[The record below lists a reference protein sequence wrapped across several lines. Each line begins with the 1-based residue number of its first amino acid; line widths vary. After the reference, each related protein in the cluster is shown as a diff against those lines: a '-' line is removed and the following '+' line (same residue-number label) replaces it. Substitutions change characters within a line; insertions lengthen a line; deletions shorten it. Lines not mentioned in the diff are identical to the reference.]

1 MVLGKLFGGD
11 TLKTVGGVIDDMHFS
26 GEEKEKLKLQF
37 AEVEARLKEKQMAIN
52 LADAQSTAG
61 GISGML
67 QRSWRPLIGMS
78 CALAIFWEF
87 VLSKFIL
94 FICGLFQ
101 YEVVNIPE
109 LEMGT
114 LMPLVMALLGMSG
127 IRSFEKLK
135 KINSD
140 KGKE

>member
-1 MVLGKLFGGD
+1 MVLGKLLSGGLVD
-11 TLKTVGGVIDDMHFS
+11 SVGKIVDDLHVS
-26 GEEKEKLKLQF
+26 EEEKAQAKAKLLELENQVKL
-37 AEVEARLKEKQMAIN
+37 KQMAIN

-109 LEMGT
+109 LDMGT
-114 LMPLVMALLGMSG
+114 LMPLVMSLLGMG
-127 IRSFEKLK
+127 ALRTFEKT
-135 KINSD
+135 
-140 KGKE
+140 KGISK

>member
-1 MVLGKLFGGD
+1 MVLGKLLSGG
-11 TLKTVGGVIDDMHFS
+11 TIKAVAGVIDDLHTS
-26 GEEKEKLKLQF
+26 DEEKLQLKNRF
-37 AEVEARLKEKQMAIN
+37 AEIEAKLKEKQMSIN
-52 LADAQSTAG
+52 LADAKSQAG
-61 GISGML
+61 GISGFL
-67 QRSWRPLIGMS
+67 QSAWRPLIGMS
-78 CALAIFWEF
+78 CALAIFWEY

-101 YEVVNIPE
+101 YEVQNIPQMD
-109 LEMGT
+109 MGT

-135 KINSD
+135 KINTD

>member
-1 MVLGKLFGGD
+1 MVLGKIFSGD
-11 TLKTVGGVIDDMHFS
+11 TIKTVGGVIDDMHFS

-37 AEVEARLKEKQMAIN
+37 AEVEAKLKEKQMAIN

-94 FICGLFQ
+94 FICGLLK

-109 LEMGT
+109 LDMGT
-114 LMPLVMALLGMSG
+114 LMPLVMSLLGMG
-127 IRSFEKLK
+127 ALRTFEKT
-135 KINSD
+135 
-140 KGKE
+140 KGISK

>member
-1 MVLGKLFGGD
+1 MVLGKIFSGD
-11 TLKTVGGVIDDMHFS
+11 TIKTVGGVIVDMHFS

-37 AEVEARLKEKQMAIN
+37 AEVEAKLKEKQMAIN

-94 FICGLFQ
+94 FICGLLQ

-109 LEMGT
+109 LDMGT
-114 LMPLVMALLGMSG
+114 LMPLVMSLLGMG
-127 IRSFEKLK
+127 ALRTFEKT
-135 KINSD
+135 
-140 KGKE
+140 KGISK

>member
-11 TLKTVGGVIDDMHFS
+11 TVKAVAGVIDDLHTS
-26 GEEKEKLKLQF
+26 EEEKQQLKLRFEEIQAKLKS
-37 AEVEARLKEKQMAIN
+37 KQMDIN

-61 GISGML
+61 GLSGFM

-94 FICGLFQ
+94 FICGLFH
-101 YEVVNIPE
+101 YEVLNIPQ
-109 LEMGT
+109 LDMGT
-114 LMPLVMALLGMSG
+114 LMPLVMSLLGMG
-127 IRSFEKLK
+127 ALRTFEKT
-135 KINSD
+135 
-140 KGKE
+140 KGVSK

>member
-1 MVLGKLFGGD
+1 MVLSKILSGGLVDSVGKI
-11 TLKTVGGVIDDMHFS
+11 VDDLHVS
-26 GEEKEKLKLQF
+26 EEEKQQAKAKLIELENQVKLK
-37 AEVEARLKEKQMAIN
+37 QMDIN
-52 LADAQSTAG
+52 LADAQSKAG

-101 YEVVNIPE
+101 YEVINIPE

>member
-11 TLKTVGGVIDDMHFS
+11 TVKAISNVVDDMHFS

-37 AEVEARLKEKQMAIN
+37 EEIQAKLKSKQMDIN

-61 GISGML
+61 GLSGFM

-101 YEVVNIPE
+101 YEVVNIPQ
-109 LEMGT
+109 LDLGT
-114 LMPLVMALLGMSG
+114 LCHS
-127 IRSFEKLK
+127 
-135 KINSD
+135 
-140 KGKE
+140 